1 MSIVSLAEYRAMLRE
16 VPDAALDT
24 VLQTHLDAAE
34 AEASQ
39 FVGFDI
45 AAEYETDVPPPDL
58 KAAVAFLAQTMSDQ
72 MPPDEVHVRKS
83 RAESL
88 MRPHRRETGIAEA
101 AA

>member
-16 VPDAALDT
+16 APDTDLDS
-24 VLQTHLDAAE
+24 VLQSHLDAAE

-45 AAEYETDVPPPDL
+45 AAEYDMDTPPPDL
-58 KAAVAFLAQTMSDQ
+58 KAAVGFLAQTMTDA
-72 MPPDEVHVRKS
+72 MPPDEVQVRKA

-88 MRPHRRETGIAEA
+88 LRPHRRETGIGELA
-101 AA
+101 A